1 MTTFMLAVALF
12 VPDTMEVVDYREG
25 EPRANW
31 RQRQGFL
38 SWRPSLNWALA
49 VIALFAVIF
58 VNLNKFTEF
67 LYYQF

>member
-1 MTTFMLAVALF
+1 
-12 VPDTMEVVDYREG
+12 VVDYREG

-31 RQRQGFL
+31 RQPRRFL
-38 SWRPSLNWALA
+38 VWRPIASWAVA
-49 VIALFAVIF
+49 IIALFAVVF